1 VFSLV
6 MTCFVLG
13 FVMLGFRRPFIW
25 VLAYLYID
33 IVAPQKVVWA
43 ILPSLQISLVAFI
56 AAFAGW
62 LFVDRKDHSR
72 FGMRQALMLILLI
85 YCGITTTTADFPVE
99 ALAKWAWVWKALVF
113 AIFLPLTLTTR
124 LRIEAAVL
132 VMSLSIGA
140 IVIGGAIKTLL
151 TGGGYGELHLMV
163 NDNTGLYEGSII
175 SCVAVAAI
183 PVIGWLAKYSSIF
196 PTDWRV
202 KSFALAL
209 GFACLLIPI
218 GTQARTGLLCIGLLA
233 LLTLRS
239 TKRRFLYASLLGLAA
254 VAAVPFL
261 PKSYTD
267 RMSTIESHQ
276 SDESA
281 STRVAVW
288 KWTLEYVGDH
298 PFGGGFDAYRQN
310 KLSYETT
317 KAESDGS
324 NVDVETD
331 KVTDKA
337 RAYHSSYFEMLGEQ
351 GWPGLFIWL
360 WLQASG
366 LWQMERIRMRWKRR
380 TEPEVQWVVPL
391 AGALQN
397 AQLIYLAGSLFVG
410 IAFQPF
416 ILMLIGV
423 QCGLWSYL
431 RRVEVPL
438 APLLAKRRAAPAP
451 AAVRASQDALQAPAR

>member
-6 MTCFVLG
+6 MTCFV
-13 FVMLGFRRPFIW
+13 LGFRRPFIW

-254 VAAVPFL
+254 VVAVPFL

-380 TEPEVQWVVPL
+380 TELEVQWVVPL

-397 AQLIYLAGSLFVG
+397 AQLIFLAGSLFVG

-416 ILMLIGV
+416 ILIGV

-438 APLLAKRRAAPAP
+438 APLLAKRRVVPAP
-451 AAVRASQDALQAPAR
+451 AAVTASQDALQAPAR